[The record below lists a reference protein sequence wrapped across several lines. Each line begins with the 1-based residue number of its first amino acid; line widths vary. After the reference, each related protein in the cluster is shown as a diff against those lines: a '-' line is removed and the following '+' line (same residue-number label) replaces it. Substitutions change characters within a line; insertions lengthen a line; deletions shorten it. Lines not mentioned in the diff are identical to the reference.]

1 MLRKKKYEINGSSER
16 LSLCFRTFGADV
28 ELISNEKRLLDDAFA
43 VASRSLLGN
52 ISLAEEHI
60 SDQRQRFELLRT
72 GNRYYRVLLNGEQ
85 ISSGPT
91 RWKFLKFFD
100 GLLRVTVGEHAPNLV
115 FLHSGVVAWKGKAIL
130 LPANSFDGK
139 STLVTELVKLGA
151 VYYSD
156 EFAIIDEDG
165 NIHPFARPINR
176 RTDDGRFVP
185 YEISLADLDAS
196 VGEVPIKCGVLFFT
210 KFVKGSR
217 WQPRIISKGEALLE
231 LIAFTLPI
239 RVNPEFSLLV
249 LNKLVDDA
257 ILLSGRRSE
266 AKLSAIRLL
275 DLIDK
280 SEK

>member
-1 MLRKKKYEINGSSER
+1 MPKKKQTEIQRSPEKFSI
-16 LSLCFRTFGADV
+16 CFRTFDVDV
-28 ELISNEKRLLDDAFA
+28 ELISNEKRLLDEAFA
-43 VASRSLLGN
+43 VAERSLLGN
-52 ISLAEEHI
+52 IVLA
-60 SDQRQRFELLRT
+60 DKPVMGQYQRFELLRT
-72 GNRYYRVLLNGEQ
+72 GNRYYRVLLNGQQ
-85 ISSGPT
+85 ISSGPA

-100 GLLRVTVGEHAPNLV
+100 GLLRVTVGEHSPNLV

-156 EFAIIDEDG
+156 EFALVDKEG
-165 NIHPFARPINR
+165 NVHPFARPINR

-185 YEISLADLDAS
+185 YEISLTDLGAS
-196 VGEVPIKCGVLFFT
+196 IGAVPVKCGVLFFT
-210 KFVKGSR
+210 KFLKGSR
-217 WQPRIISKGEALLE
+217 WQPRMISKGEALLE

-239 RVNPEFSLLV
+239 RANPEFALSV

-280 SEK
+280 SNK

>member
-1 MLRKKKYEINGSSER
+1 MPGKKQNEINRSPER
-16 LSLCFRTFGADV
+16 PSLRFRTFGVNV

-43 VASRSLLGN
+43 VAERSLLGN
-52 ISLAEEHI
+52 IALVDKVI
-60 SDQRQRFELLRT
+60 SDRCQRFELLRT
-72 GNRYYRVLLNGEQ
+72 GNRYYRVFLNGEQ
-85 ISSGPT
+85 ISSGPA

-100 GLLRVTVGEHAPNLV
+100 GLLRVTVGEHAPKAV
-115 FLHSGVVAWKGKAIL
+115 FIHSGVVAWNGKAIL

-156 EFAIIDEDG
+156 EFAIVDEDG
-165 NIHPFARPINR
+165 NIHPFARAINR

-185 YEISLADLDAS
+185 YEISLADLGAS
-196 VGEVPIKCGVLFFT
+196 VGKLPIKCGVLFFT

-217 WQPRIISKGEALLE
+217 WQPRVISKGEALLE

-239 RVNPEFSLLV
+239 RVNPEFSLSV

-280 SEK
+280 FER